1 MTRRKKVGL
10 AVALLILIGGAV
22 FLWNMLVYGFSARD
36 NPTAAEAQIARTLRH
51 FSMPSKTR
59 SQKNPLPA
67 SAEVLAGARAH
78 FADHCAECHGN
89 DGRGSTDMGR
99 QMYPR
104 APDMTLPSTQK
115 LSDGE
120 IFGIISN
127 GVRLTGMPAWG
138 DGSADSNQDS
148 WALVHFIRHLP
159 KLTPEEI
166 EEMEGMNPV
175 NPMEIREQNEVG
187 HFLDEGD
194 ASPSPPASKP
204 KPAVKHGH

>member
-1 MTRRKKVGL
+1 MKKNRRIVL
-10 AVALLILIGGAV
+10 FVLLVVVFGGGAI
-22 FLWNMLVYGFSARD
+22 LWRMLDYGFSARD
-36 NPTAAEAQIARTLRH
+36 KPTGIEAQIARTLRH
-51 FSMPSKTR
+51 FSMPAATR
-59 SQKNPLPA
+59 SQKNPLPV
-67 SAEVLAGARAH
+67 SPEILAGARAH
-78 FADHCAECHGN
+78 FADHCAQCHGN
-89 DGRGSTDMGR
+89 DGRGKTEMGQ

-104 APDMTLPSTQK
+104 APDMTLPSTRK

-175 NPMEIREQNEVG
+175 SPMEIREQNEVG